1 MQLFLHLGIL
11 HLTNVKVKMKS
22 LSRVWPSATPRTTAL
37 QAPPPMGSSRQEYWS
52 GVPLPSAFQCTWQIL
67 LLKNYMWKPYPKM
80 IIERTLKCTVSK
92 EQKSIT
98 EEIINL
104 SCTHLCLDF
113 CILLYRTQKTKWM
126 YICPSNLVH
135 HTDVVCLCPHITVL
149 AHWAKIICLHICLT
163 PEPGC
168 LWMAEVSGSRSHLFL

>member
-1 MQLFLHLGIL
+1 
-11 HLTNVKVKMKS
+11 
-22 LSRVWPSATPRTTAL
+22 
-37 QAPPPMGSSRQEYWS
+37 
-52 GVPLPSAFQCTWQIL
+52 
-67 LLKNYMWKPYPKM
+67 M
-80 IIERTLKCTVSK
+80 IIKRTLKCVVSK

-104 SCTHLCLDF
+104 SCTHLLLDF
-113 CILLYRTQKTKWM
+113 CILLYRTQETKCM
-126 YICPSNLVH
+126 YTCPSNLVH